1 MASLVNGFIFA
12 KELGITSLEPHF
24 FKVFTSIRSV
34 SEMSNRNPFLPSQEH
49 VDLMKPGSVVVDLA
63 AEAGGNIETTVPG
76 EVSVY
81 NDVTH
86 IGLTDLPSRLPT
98 QSSFLYG
105 NNISKFLLSIGEKD
119 HFNIN
124 LEDEVVRGSIILQ
137 NGQLM
142 WPPPPP
148 PEPSPG
154 AVPAAAA
161 APAAVKEPP
170 PPPNYFN
177 ITMKDALMYTA
188 GKGVMIIFSG
198 LEDMMQKYF
207 Y

>member
-1 MASLVNGFIFA
+1 
-12 KELGITSLEPHF
+12 
-24 FKVFTSIRSV
+24 
-34 SEMSNRNPFLPSQEH
+34 
-49 VDLMKPGSVVVDLA
+49 MKPGSVVVDLA

-98 QSSFLYG
+98 QASFLYG
-105 NNISKFLLSIGEKD
+105 NNISKFLLSIGDKE

-124 LEDEVVRGSIILQ
+124 LEDEVVRGSILLQ
-137 NGQLM
+137 NGTLM

-148 PEPSPG
+148 PTPAPG
-154 AVPAAAA
+154 VAPVAAAA
-161 APAAVKEPP
+161 AAVVKEPP

-177 ITMKDALMYTA
+177 MTLKDASAYAA
-188 GKGVMIIFSG
+188 GEDSCWCWQQVLREG
-198 LEDMMQKYF
+198 LGMLKCVDLLLLC
-207 Y
+207 

>member
-1 MASLVNGFIFA
+1 
-12 KELGITSLEPHF
+12 
-24 FKVFTSIRSV
+24 
-34 SEMSNRNPFLPSQEH
+34 
-49 VDLMKPGSVVVDLA
+49 MKPGSVVVDMA

-86 IGLTDLPSRLPT
+86 VGLTDLPSRLPT
-98 QSSFLYG
+98 QASFLYG
-105 NNISKFLLSIGEKD
+105 NNISKFLLSIGDKD

-137 NGQLM
+137 DGELM

-148 PEPSPG
+148 PAAPV
-154 AVPAAAA
+154 AAAAAA
-161 APAAVKEPP
+161 APVAAKEPP

-177 ITMKDALMYTA
+177 IVMKDALMYTA
-188 GKGVMIIFSG
+188 GLGS
-198 LEDMMQKYF
+198 L
-207 Y
+207 